1 VANLDVL
8 KKGSKMRLFG
18 RKKKEPKVQE
28 IDYEIFGGFTIKKIP
43 SGYEITWRSP
53 NITTL
58 NVRSEPVID
67 DNVQIRREGDTIQ
80 VLTTECKLKIIT
92 EDGDTKAYISRI

>member
-1 VANLDVL
+1 
-8 KKGSKMRLFG
+8 MRLFG

-28 IDYEIFGGFTIKKIP
+28 ATYEVFGGFTIKKTS

-58 NVRSEPVID
+58 NVTYEPEIAED
-67 DNVQIRREGDTIQ
+67 VQIKREGDEIK
-80 VLTTECKLKIIT
+80 VLTTECKLRVIT
-92 EDGDTKAYISRI
+92 ENGSTRVQISKI

>member
-1 VANLDVL
+1 
-8 KKGSKMRLFG
+8 MRLFG
-18 RKKKEPKVQE
+18 RKKKEPEVQE
-28 IDYEIFGGFTIKKIP
+28 LSYEIFGGFTIKKTS

-67 DNVQIRREGDTIQ
+67 DDVQIKREDDTIQ
-80 VLTTECKLKIIT
+80 VLTTGCKLKLIK
-92 EDGDTKAYISRI
+92 ENGDMKAHISKI

>member
-1 VANLDVL
+1 
-8 KKGSKMRLFG
+8 MRLFG

-28 IDYEIFGGFTIKKIP
+28 TTYEIFGGFTIKKTP

-58 NVRSEPVID
+58 SVTSEPVIAED
-67 DNVQIRREGDTIQ
+67 VQIRREGDEIR
-80 VLTTECKLKIIT
+80 VLTTECKLKLIKENGST
-92 EDGDTKAYISRI
+92 RVHISKI

>member
-1 VANLDVL
+1 
-8 KKGSKMRLFG
+8 MRLFG
-18 RKKKEPKVQE
+18 RKKKEPEVQE
-28 IDYEIFGGFTIKKIP
+28 LSYEIFGGFTIKKTS

-67 DNVQIRREGDTIQ
+67 NDVQIKREDDTIQ
-80 VLTTECKLKIIT
+80 VLTTGCKLKLIK
-92 EDGDTKAYISRI
+92 ENGDTKAHISKI

>member
-1 VANLDVL
+1 
-8 KKGSKMRLFG
+8 MRLFG
-18 RKKKEPKVQE
+18 RKKKEPEVQE
-28 IDYEIFGGFTIKKIP
+28 ISYEIFGGFTIKKTL

-67 DNVQIRREGDTIQ
+67 DDVQTKREGDTIQ
-80 VLTTECKLKIIT
+80 ILTTECRLKLTKENGDMKAHISKI
-92 EDGDTKAYISRI
+92 

>member
-1 VANLDVL
+1 
-8 KKGSKMRLFG
+8 MRLFG
-18 RKKKEPKVQE
+18 RKKKEPEVQE
-28 IDYEIFGGFTIKKIP
+28 ISYEIFGGFTIKKTS

-67 DNVQIRREGDTIQ
+67 DDVQIKREDDTIQ
-80 VLTTECKLKIIT
+80 VLTTECKLKLIK
-92 EDGDTKAYISRI
+92 ENGDMKAHISKI

>member
-1 VANLDVL
+1 
-8 KKGSKMRLFG
+8 MRLFG
-18 RKKKEPKVQE
+18 RKKKEPEVQE
-28 IDYEIFGGFTIKKIP
+28 ISYEIFGGFTIKKTS

-67 DNVQIRREGDTIQ
+67 DDVQIKREDDTIQ
-80 VLTTECKLKIIT
+80 VLTTGCKLKLIK
-92 EDGDTKAYISRI
+92 ENGDMKAHISKI